1 MQETRVW
8 CLGREWL
15 PTPVFSSGEFHG
27 QRSHGHKDS
36 GIQLIG
42 LQSQTWLSDCVFI
55 LYIYIYI
62 CVCIY
67 IYIYIYIYHIFFIC
81 SYINGHLGCFLI
93 LAVVNNDAVDMGVG
107 CRYLQVSAFIFFG
120 KIPRSGI
127 ARSHGSY
134 ILIFWGTSILLSIV
148 VAPVYIPTKGAWGF
162 PFLHMLASSY
172 FLSFW

>member
-1 MQETRVW
+1 MVKNLPAMQKTRVW

-15 PTPVFSSGEFHG
+15 ATPVFSSGEFHG

-36 GIQLIG
+36 GVQLIG

-62 CVCIY
+62 
-67 IYIYIYIYHIFFIC
+67 YHIFVIC
-81 SYINGHLGCFLI
+81 SSINGHLGCFLI
-93 LAVVNNDAVDMGVG
+93 LAIVNNAAVDMGVG

-120 KIPRSGI
+120 KIPRSVI

-148 VAPVYIPTKGAWGF
+148 AAPVYIPTKGAWGF